1 MKFKGANH
9 DEPPQCSRKG
19 QVSGI
24 QTIKPKIMKNIKINR
39 ESRENKTKRK
49 RYCFEPDGHVH
60 MTTFL
65 CKLGLKIVFNL
76 IGISLFK

>member
-1 MKFKGANH
+1 MTNPRNVVGTGKSHAFR
-9 DEPPQCSRKG
+9 PSQ
-19 QVSGI
+19 Q
-24 QTIKPKIMKNIKINR
+24 KIMKNIKINR

-65 CKLGLKIVFNL
+65 CKLGFKIVFNL

>member
-1 MKFKGANH
+1 MTNPRNVVGKGKSHAFR
-9 DEPPQCSRKG
+9 PSKQ
-19 QVSGI
+19 
-24 QTIKPKIMKNIKINR
+24 KIMKNIKTNR